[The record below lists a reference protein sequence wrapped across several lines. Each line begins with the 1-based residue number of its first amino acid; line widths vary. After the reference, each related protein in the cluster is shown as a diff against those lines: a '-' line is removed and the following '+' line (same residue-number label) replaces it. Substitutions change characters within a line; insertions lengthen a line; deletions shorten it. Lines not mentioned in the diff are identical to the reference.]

1 MNKENGVE
9 LASWAIEGFQ
19 KGILTKEHLSDP
31 EKLTALKALYK
42 VYIHEGGHEVAINS
56 VGWFVRSLRVGSAKY
71 GVTEFIVNPLD
82 SQEKVIPNLAMTCF
96 AGKVAEDL
104 SGYHDHKGCG
114 SDIAKAS
121 SLSKIPGFGNNLSKG
136 EQAAYST
143 LSGHMKDIKD
153 TAWMRL
159 SRDVRL

>member
-1 MNKENGVE
+1 MNKENQVE
-9 LASWAIEGFQ
+9 LTSWAIEGYQ
-19 KGILTKEHLSDP
+19 KGILTEEHLSDP
-31 EKLTALKALYK
+31 EKLTALEALYK

-56 VGWFVRSLRVGSAKY
+56 VGWFVRSLRVKSSSY
-71 GVTEFIVNPLD
+71 GVTEFRVNPTD
-82 SQEKVIPNLAMTCF
+82 PEEKVIPALIMTCF

-104 SGYHDHKGCG
+104 SGYHDHRGCG

-121 SLSKIPGFGNNLSKG
+121 SLSKIPGFDNILSKG

-143 LSGHMKDIKD
+143 LSGRMRDIKN

-159 SRDVRL
+159 SREKL